1 MRRRAEK
8 ACAKQAANSRRE
20 AHGVQLVLPTLV
32 GLSALKDLT
41 SWVHEVGLAA
51 VAELL
56 EQEAT
61 ELAGPKGRHEP
72 DRAAYRWGSTATSV
86 PLCGRKVRIRR
97 PRLRSKDGRELSLP
111 SLEQIRRVDP
121 LSERVVNQIL
131 LGVSSRDY
139 AASLEPLPSTMAGHG
154 TSKSSVSRRLRV
166 KAEAKLKEQIGR
178 RLDGL
183 ELVALMVDGIY
194 IGGQVVVVA
203 LGISPRGDKL
213 PLGLWLGSTENATV
227 CTALLQNLLERG
239 LRVEHPI
246 LCIIDG
252 GKGIRRALD
261 EVLGTR
267 ALIQRCQLHKRRN
280 VLDHLPARRTEAVK
294 SQLCEAYQSRTA
306 ELARRRLRQ
315 LVSWLE
321 CNGHD
326 GAAASL
332 REGLEE
338 TLTVLKLQLPETLRR
353 SLSTTNAIE
362 NVMSTFRRITG
373 GVTRWR
379 KNGMVRRWMALG
391 IAVAEARFR
400 RIRGARDLPGLLD
413 KLNALEPHID
423 VQVQS
428 A

>member
-1 MRRRAEK
+1 M
-8 ACAKQAANSRRE
+8 
-20 AHGVQLVLPTLV
+20 
-32 GLSALKDLT
+32 
-41 SWVHEVGLAA
+41 
-51 VAELL
+51 
-56 EQEAT
+56 
-61 ELAGPKGRHEP
+61 
-72 DRAAYRWGSTATSV
+72 
-86 PLCGRKVRIRR
+86 
-97 PRLRSKDGRELSLP
+97 
-111 SLEQIRRVDP
+111 
-121 LSERVVNQIL
+121 VNQIL
-131 LGVSSRDY
+131 LGVSTRGY
-139 AASLEPLPSTMAGHG
+139 EASLEPLPSGLASHG
-154 TSKSSVSRRLRV
+154 ARRNSVSRRLRV
-166 KAEAKLKEQIGR
+166 RAEAKLKEQLER
-178 RLDGL
+178 RLDDL
-183 ELVALMVDGIY
+183 ELVALMLDGIY

-203 LGISPRGDKL
+203 LGITAAGDKV

-227 CTALLQNLLERG
+227 CTALLQSLFERG
-239 LRVEHPI
+239 LRADHPI

-252 GKGIRRALD
+252 GKGLRRALD

-280 VLDHLPARRTEAVK
+280 VLDHLSKQRSAAVRH
-294 SQLCEAYQSRTA
+294 QLCEAYQSRTA
-306 ELARRRLRQ
+306 EVARRRLRQ
-315 LVSWLE
+315 LISWFE

-391 IAVAEARFR
+391 IAVAETRFR
-400 RIRGARDLPGLLD
+400 KIRGARDLPLLLD
-413 KLNALEPHID
+413 KLKAIEPRID
-423 VQVQS
+423 VQDQS